1 MFEKLDNKLGKKPT
15 GLVWLIVLPDGFA
28 DLKNPVPWVKE
39 RQAVGERVTTLVT
52 RGMGD
57 APKGLLSRLNL
68 VSTAWYDDTI
78 QVHIPRMFPK
88 ATHGICVGG
97 DPHHDKE
104 FRKVLGQLPADHPM
118 VWQLWTKQ
126 GMSEMMGQG
135 AVSLFSAPPAAPVAP
150 PTLGSARPPGKSKP
164 KEKVVAEE
172 EEEVLMDV
180 LDLMA
185 DTPEAARKALGYT
198 IDQMGGVES
207 ITCLTCKRTSYHPKD
222 VENRYC
228 GFCKKFHEGDPN
240 A

>member
-1 MFEKLDNKLGKKPT
+1 MSDGIDNKLGKKPT

-28 DLKNPVPWVKE
+28 DLKKSVDWVKD
-39 RQAVGERVTTLVT
+39 RQAQGEWVATLV
-52 RGMGD
+52 RCGMGG
-57 APKGLLSRLNL
+57 AGGEILPKLNL

-78 QVHIPRMFPK
+78 LKHIPRMFPK

-104 FRKVLGQLPADHPM
+104 FRKVLSQFPPAHPM
-118 VWQLWTKQ
+118 VWQLWSKQ
-126 GMSEMMGQG
+126 GMAEVEGQG
-135 AVSLFSAPPAAPVAP
+135 AVPLFSAPPAPVSP
-150 PTLGSARPPGKSKP
+150 PTLGSCRPQL
-164 KEKVVAEE
+164 KEKVVVEE
-172 EEEVLMDV
+172 EEIVMDV
-180 LDLMA
+180 LDLME

-207 ITCLTCKRTSYHPKD
+207 ITCHTCKRTSYHPKD

-240 A
+240 V